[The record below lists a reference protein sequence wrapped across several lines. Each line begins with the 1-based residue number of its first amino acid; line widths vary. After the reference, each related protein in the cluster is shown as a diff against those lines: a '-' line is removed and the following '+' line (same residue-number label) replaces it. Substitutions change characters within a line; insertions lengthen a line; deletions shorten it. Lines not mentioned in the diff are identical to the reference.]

1 VIAIAGSGRRFA
13 KLARYLEY
21 GADGKSYGRIEW
33 AIARNLIV
41 DDPAMAARVMQTT
54 AAANHRVTHPVY
66 HVAVAFH
73 PDDVVTR
80 ETMERVADRL
90 LRELG
95 LAEHQVLIVA
105 HSDRPHAHMH
115 LMINRIHP
123 ETGKAWDRWQ
133 DRVTTQRVLRE
144 EERALGLREVRGTL
158 HQLSGQDVPERTAVT
173 RGEHRTRERTG
184 EAPLLEQLRPR
195 LPHYRAATTWA
206 ELETRLAADG
216 FRFERK
222 GQGLVITDGEREVKA
237 SRVARDFSFARLQER
252 LGPYPERAIPQRT
265 TADAAAQAASQI
277 KAAERANELDRAI
290 ARAAHDADAAKK
302 YLDAITWAQGRATAS
317 GAGLDRALARLYER
331 PDDARE
337 LLDHAVKAVGRDAA
351 ARDLAERP
359 RAYGSL
365 RQHERSVLGVLR
377 VAEDRRGHAR
387 AVEAAHAARQA
398 VLAAEQLRARVLR
411 MPPGMARPAEQQVD
425 AYVHALSHA
434 RTRLRHAEQRLS
446 RLRGRRGVYPTTT
459 TMLRELRAAAMALT
473 PPEVQRAVQWL
484 TAPQAALVHTAREVA
499 RNIALGR

>member
-1 VIAIAGSGRRFA
+1 VIAIASSGRRFA

-33 AIARNLIV
+33 TAARNLIV

-54 AAANHRVTHPVY
+54 AAVNHRVTHPVY

-90 LRELG
+90 LHELG

-105 HSDRPHAHMH
+105 HNDRPHAHMH

-158 HQLSGQDVPERTAVT
+158 HQLSGQDVPERTAAT

-216 FRFERK
+216 FRLERK

-252 LGPYPERAIPQRT
+252 LGSYERRPLPPASVPD
-265 TADAAAQAASQI
+265 AAVHAAAQA
-277 KAAERANELDRAI
+277 KATERAAELDRAV
-290 ARAAHDADAAKK
+290 ARATHDASAAEK
-302 YLDAITWAQGRATAS
+302 YLNEITWAKNRATAA
-317 GAGLDRALARLYER
+317 GAEFDRMLARLYVR
-331 PDDARE
+331 PDDARA
-337 LLDHAVKAVGRDAA
+337 LFDGAVKAVGREAA
-351 ARDLAERP
+351 VRDLRERP
-359 RAYGSL
+359 RAYGPL
-365 RQHERSVLGVLR
+365 RHQVRTVLGIVR
-377 VAEDRRGHAR
+377 VPNDQRGEAR
-387 AVEAAHAARQA
+387 AVQTASAGRDA
-398 VLAAEQLRARVLR
+398 VKAAEQLRARIMR
-411 MPPGMARPAEQQVD
+411 MPPGMPQPHEGRTD
-425 AYVHALSHA
+425 AFVHAVSHA
-434 RTRLRHAEQRLS
+434 RTRLRYARQRVTNLQ
-446 RLRGRRGVYPTTT
+446 RDRRTYPGGPI
-459 TMLRELRAAAMALT
+459 LARELEAATRGLLPSDLRRALL
-473 PPEVQRAVQWL
+473 WL
-484 TAPQAALVHTAREVA
+484 TAPQAALLRTAREA
-499 RNIALGR
+499 LRHIALGR